1 MFDDMT
7 VNIIEEQTE
16 EQKEKARELSK
27 TSLSNIKKKN
37 EQMNAVEEL
46 REKADAKEEMDA
58 AYQAR
63 KEANDEAELAK
74 DEEEAIARAL
84 KKKYEEEQRR
94 REAFFAKQEEEQKK
108 AEWEE
113 AQKKKEKK
121 NGLSLGT
128 LLSNAFP
135 KSSGEVTDKEVRKTQ
150 AENEKLRKAAYED
163 KLVGLYNRNKYE
175 EDIQIIPV
183 KNLIVASVDANNLKY
198 INDNMGHEAGDMLL
212 KAIAED
218 LKACLKT
225 EYIYRTGGDEFV
237 CFFLQTSLD
246 EVGDCLQAFEE
257 RLTKRNEEKKKKED
271 EVKPIYSVAYGF
283 SGWIKGDSFEDI
295 LKRADEKMYDMK
307 RAYKEAHPELDMRR
321 RAVTTKKAEAVP
333 TTESKPEVKPKES
346 KKEAKSKVSAIPKK
360 PAKKGK
366 ATTAPAKNAKP
377 LPAYTPIANPDAA
390 AVKLADFMP
399 TKGGNHVPVTGV
411 QKEYVTMR
419 DRLRQIQ
426 TETRQEEVVD
436 MIDNINAMKK
446 DVVMIC
452 IVTQSLDTLFLLR
465 KVEDFFSVCEKLDD
479 EISVSY
485 VYVLYRTLGMKYYMK
500 KPQEELIQQIL
511 SDIADLFKKNS
522 VVTDRML
529 AKVNNIGFFK
539 KIFVQ

>member
-7 VNIIEEQTE
+7 VNMVSEQSD
-16 EQKEKARELSK
+16 EQKEKAREITK
-27 TSLSNIKKKN
+27 TAVSNIKKKS
-37 EQMNAVEEL
+37 EQMSTVEEI
-46 REKADAKEEMDA
+46 RQKADEAEENEA

-63 KEANDEAELAK
+63 KEENEALELAK
-74 DEEEAIARAL
+74 DEEDAIAKAL

-94 REAFFAKQEEEQKK
+94 RNAFFEKQEEEAKRQ
-108 AEWEE
+108 EWEE
-113 AQKKKEKK
+113 AQEKRKKK
-121 NGLSLGT
+121 NGGISIGGLFA
-128 LLSNAFP
+128 NAFP
-135 KSSGEVTDKEVRKTQ
+135 KSSGELTDKQAREIQ
-150 AENEKLRKAAYED
+150 AENEKLQKAAYED

-175 EDIQIIPV
+175 EDIKIIPL
-183 KNLIVASVDANNLKY
+183 KGLIVASVDANNLKY
-198 INDNMGHEAGDMLL
+198 INDNIGHEAGDVLL
-212 KAIAED
+212 KAIADD
-218 LKACLKT
+218 LRESLQT

-237 CFFLQTSLD
+237 CLFVGSSLD
-246 EVGDCLQAFEE
+246 VVGECLHAFEE
-257 RLTKRNEEKKKKED
+257 KIAARNNKKNKGEERL
-271 EVKPIYSVAYGF
+271 VFSAAYGF
-283 SGWIKGDSFEDI
+283 SAWMKGDSYEEI
-295 LKRADEKMYDMK
+295 LKRADEKMYEMK

-321 RAVTTKKAEAVP
+321 ARPAKPAKEETVP
-333 TTESKPEVKPKES
+333 ATQVSASPPKKES
-346 KKEAKSKVSAIPKK
+346 KSKVSAVSKK
-360 PAKKGK
+360 PSTKKKTAASTKK
-366 ATTAPAKNAKP
+366 ATPMS
-377 LPAYTPIANPDAA
+377 AYTPIANPDAA
-390 AVKLADFMP
+390 EIKLANFMP
-399 TKGGNHVPVTGV
+399 TKGGERVPVSGV

-426 TETRQEEVVD
+426 TETKQEEVVD